1 MLTVCPIFFYLI
13 LDSIKIRL
21 TCGFNKHK
29 ENKTT
34 TTTKKATLSL
44 KIDHFKNL
52 ELITA
57 FGPIPIATGI
67 IFIQANT
74 LFCLSA
80 FVKGEKQ
87 SEEEILIWISEDLKN
102 CPLPLRLSE
111 HASQCKVPPGS
122 TRNINQLISLV
133 FFFLNF
139 KPEMTWNAVTIEQY
153 LLACKKIIQV

>member
-1 MLTVCPIFFYLI
+1 M
-13 LDSIKIRL
+13 RL
-21 TCGFNKHK
+21 QQTQRKQN
-29 ENKTT
+29 NNNN
-34 TTTKKATLSL
+34 KKATLSL

-52 ELITA
+52 ELIAA

-67 IFIQANT
+67 ICIQANT

-87 SEEEILIWISEDLKN
+87 SEEEILIWISKDLKN

-122 TRNINQLISLV
+122 TRNINQLISLF

-153 LLACKKIIQV
+153 LLTCKKIIQV